1 MRYLENVN
9 QSISEKREIVI
20 ETAFKLFAE
29 NKIEPVTMTV
39 VADNCNMGV
48 ASIYRY
54 FGTKKEL
61 VIAVAAKKWREY
73 YSELQKYYKELNV
86 DKMTAAQELEF
97 YIDRYIDLYNENNDL
112 LNFNANFGIY
122 IGSEDTTKDEMRPYN
137 SIIDKFVNRFHMLY
151 KKAQDD
157 KTIRTD
163 ISERSI
169 LYNIMYTMMSAL
181 SKYSTNIIHSAD
193 QDRNYEKE
201 ICQLKDMYLEYY
213 CRK

>member
-9 QSISEKREIVI
+9 QSITEKREIVI

-97 YIDRYIDLYNENNDL
+97 YIDRYIDLYNENSDL

-122 IGSEDTTKDEMRPYN
+122 IGSEDTTKDEMRQYN
-137 SIIDKFVNRFHMLY
+137 SIIDKFISRFHMLY

-163 ISERSI
+163 ISERS
-169 LYNIMYTMMSAL
+169 LFYNIMYTMMSAL

>member
-1 MRYLENVN
+1 MRYLDNVN
-9 QSISEKREIVI
+9 QSITERRDIVI

-29 NKIEPVTMTV
+29 NRIEPVTMTV

-61 VIAVAAKKWREY
+61 VIAVATKKWREY
-73 YSELQKYYKELNV
+73 YGELQKYYKELNV

-97 YIDRYIDLYNENNDL
+97 YIDRYIDLYNENSDL

-122 IGSEDTTKDEMRPYN
+122 ICSENATKEELKPYN

-163 ISERSI
+163 ISERS
-169 LYNIMYTMMSAL
+169 LFYNIMYTMMSAL

>member
-9 QSISEKREIVI
+9 QSITEKREIVI

-29 NKIEPVTMTV
+29 NKIESVTMTV

-97 YIDRYIDLYNENNDL
+97 YIDRYIDLYNENSDL

-137 SIIDKFVNRFHMLY
+137 SIIDKFINRFHMLY

>member
-9 QSISEKREIVI
+9 QSITEKREIVI

-169 LYNIMYTMMSAL
+169 LYNIMYTMMSDL

>member
-9 QSISEKREIVI
+9 QSITEKREIVI

-29 NKIEPVTMTV
+29 NKIESVTMTV

-169 LYNIMYTMMSAL
+169 FYNIMYTMMSAL
-181 SKYSTNIIHSAD
+181 SKYSTNIIYSAD
-193 QDRNYEKE
+193 KDRNYEKE

>member
-9 QSISEKREIVI
+9 QSITEKREIVI

-193 QDRNYEKE
+193 QDRDYEKE

>member
-1 MRYLENVN
+1 
-9 QSISEKREIVI
+9 
-20 ETAFKLFAE
+20 
-29 NKIEPVTMTV
+29 MTV

-169 LYNIMYTMMSAL
+169 FYNIMYTMMSAL

-193 QDRNYEKE
+193 KDRNYEKE

>member
-9 QSISEKREIVI
+9 QSITEKREIVI

-61 VIAVAAKKWREY
+61 VIAVAAEKWREY

-169 LYNIMYTMMSAL
+169 FYNIMYTMMSAL

-193 QDRNYEKE
+193 KDRNYEKE

>member
-9 QSISEKREIVI
+9 QSITEKREIVI

-29 NKIEPVTMTV
+29 NKIESVTMTV

-169 LYNIMYTMMSAL
+169 FYNIMYTMMSAL
-181 SKYSTNIIHSAD
+181 SKYSTNSAD
-193 QDRNYEKE
+193 KDRNYEKE

>member
-9 QSISEKREIVI
+9 QSITEKREIVI

-29 NKIEPVTMTV
+29 NKIESVTMTV

-97 YIDRYIDLYNENNDL
+97 YIDRYIDLYKENSDL

-137 SIIDKFVNRFHMLY
+137 SIIDKFINRFHMLY

>member
-9 QSISEKREIVI
+9 QSITEKREIVI

-61 VIAVAAKKWREY
+61 AIAVAAKKWREY

>member
-9 QSISEKREIVI
+9 QSITEKREIVI

-29 NKIEPVTMTV
+29 HKIEPVTMTV

>member
-9 QSISEKREIVI
+9 QSITEKREIVI

-29 NKIEPVTMTV
+29 NKIEPVMMTV

-97 YIDRYIDLYNENNDL
+97 YIDRYIDLYKENSDL

-137 SIIDKFVNRFHMLY
+137 SIIDKFINRFHMLY

>member
-9 QSISEKREIVI
+9 QSITEKREIVI

-97 YIDRYIDLYNENNDL
+97 YIDRYIDLYNENSDL

>member
-9 QSISEKREIVI
+9 QSITEKREIVI

-54 FGTKKEL
+54 FGT
-61 VIAVAAKKWREY
+61 KWREY

>member
-1 MRYLENVN
+1 MRYFDNVS
-9 QSISEKREIVI
+9 QSIAEKREIVI
-20 ETAFKLFAE
+20 DTAFKLFAE

-54 FGTKKEL
+54 FGTKREL
-61 VIAVAAKKWREY
+61 VIAVATKKWKEFY
-73 YSELQKYYKELNV
+73 GELQKYCQEFNV

-97 YIDRYIDLYNENNDL
+97 YIDRYIDLYKENSDL
-112 LNFNANFGIY
+112 LNFNANFSVY
-122 IGSEDTTKDEMRPYN
+122 IGSEDTTKDEMKSYN
-137 SIIDKFVNRFHMLY
+137 SIVDKFVNRFHMLY

-157 KTIRTD
+157 NTVRTD

-169 LYNIMYTMMSAL
+169 FYNIMYTMLSAL
-181 SKYSTNIIHSAD
+181 SKYSSSILSSTDSD
-193 QDRNYEKE
+193 YEKE

>member
-9 QSISEKREIVI
+9 QSITEKREIVI

-201 ICQLKDMYLEYY
+201 ILPAKRYVFGILL
-213 CRK
+213 

>member
-9 QSISEKREIVI
+9 QSITEKREIVI

-122 IGSEDTTKDEMRPYN
+122 FGSEDTTKDEMRPYN

>member
-9 QSISEKREIVI
+9 QSITEKREIVI

-181 SKYSTNIIHSAD
+181 SKYSTNLIHSAD

>member
-9 QSISEKREIVI
+9 QSITEKREIVI

>member
-9 QSISEKREIVI
+9 QSITEKREIVI

-29 NKIEPVTMTV
+29 NKIESVTMTV

>member
-9 QSISEKREIVI
+9 QSITEKREIVI

-61 VIAVAAKKWREY
+61 VIAVATKKWREY

>member
-9 QSISEKREIVI
+9 QSITEKREIVI

-122 IGSEDTTKDEMRPYN
+122 IGSEDTTKDEMMPYN

>member
-9 QSISEKREIVI
+9 QSITEKREIVI
-20 ETAFKLFAE
+20 ETVFKLFAE

-97 YIDRYIDLYNENNDL
+97 YIDRYIDLYNENSDL

-137 SIIDKFVNRFHMLY
+137 SIIDKFINRFHMLY

-201 ICQLKDMYLEYY
+201 ICQLKDMYLECY

>member
-9 QSISEKREIVI
+9 QSITDKREIVI

>member
-9 QSISEKREIVI
+9 QSINEKREIVI

>member
-1 MRYLENVN
+1 MRDLENVN
-9 QSISEKREIVI
+9 QSITEKREIVI

>member
-9 QSISEKREIVI
+9 QSITEKREIVI

-122 IGSEDTTKDEMRPYN
+122 IGSEDTTKDEMRQYN

>member
-9 QSISEKREIVI
+9 QSITEKREIVI

-61 VIAVAAKKWREY
+61 VIAVAAKKCREY

-97 YIDRYIDLYNENNDL
+97 YIDRYIDLYKENSDL

-137 SIIDKFVNRFHMLY
+137 SIIDKFINRFHMLY

>member
-1 MRYLENVN
+1 MRYLDNVN
-9 QSISEKREIVI
+9 QSITERRDIVI

-29 NKIEPVTMTV
+29 NRIEPVTMTV

-97 YIDRYIDLYNENNDL
+97 YIDRYIDLYKENSDL

-122 IGSEDTTKDEMRPYN
+122 IGSENATKEELKPYN

-163 ISERSI
+163 ISERS
-169 LYNIMYTMMSAL
+169 LFYNIMYTMMSAL

>member
-9 QSISEKREIVI
+9 QSITEKREIVI

-137 SIIDKFVNRFHMLY
+137 SIIDKFINRFHMLY

>member
-9 QSISEKREIVI
+9 QSITEKREIVI

-97 YIDRYIDLYNENNDL
+97 YIDRYIDLYNENSDL

-137 SIIDKFVNRFHMLY
+137 SIIDKFINRFHMLY

-169 LYNIMYTMMSAL
+169 LYNIMYTMISAL

>member
-9 QSISEKREIVI
+9 QSITDRRAIVI
-20 ETAFKLFAE
+20 EPVFKLFGE

-97 YIDRYIDLYNENNDL
+97 YIDRYIDLYNENSDL

-137 SIIDKFVNRFHMLY
+137 SIIDKFINRFHMLY

>member
-9 QSISEKREIVI
+9 QSITEKREIVI

-29 NKIEPVTMTV
+29 NKIESVTMTV

-169 LYNIMYTMMSAL
+169 FYNIMYTMMSAL
-181 SKYSTNIIHSAD
+181 SKYSTNIIHSSD
-193 QDRNYEKE
+193 KDRKYEKE

>member
-9 QSISEKREIVI
+9 QSITEKREIVI

-112 LNFNANFGIY
+112 LDFNANFGIY

>member
-9 QSISEKREIVI
+9 QSITEKREIVI

-29 NKIEPVTMTV
+29 NKIESVTMTV

-169 LYNIMYTMMSAL
+169 FYNIMYTMMSAL

>member
-9 QSISEKREIVI
+9 QSITEKREIVI

-97 YIDRYIDLYNENNDL
+97 YIDRYIDLYDENSDL

-137 SIIDKFVNRFHMLY
+137 SIIDKFINRFHMLY